1 MGPGVHNFA
10 EGLKLSQE
18 GVNFSQEGE
27 HPSLDPAIKFIGK
40 DYSDLLRIP
49 IYIGFNSFSQIPW
62 GTAVDRIFFY
72 FTTPLSV

>member
-40 DYSDLLRIP
+40 DYSDLLRIQ
-49 IYIGFNSFSQIPW
+49 F
-62 GTAVDRIFFY
+62 
-72 FTTPLSV
+72 